1 MPSPRRS
8 AVFAVL
14 VLLAGL
20 VFAGCGRAQPGTAAY
35 VGTFRITEKHI
46 DAMVDEVRRSA
57 PNRTP
62 DGIRILVVS
71 TLVLSELAEKAA
83 RENSIQVPSPAYDE
97 VARSTGL
104 PADSD
109 LVRAI
114 AELDAAGGALIEK
127 ATPVQP
133 TDRDVRAIYDGL
145 MSSQSIPDST
155 TFEDAAQQIRSNA
168 SLPGVLGARELL
180 LEQAEKIGLDVNP
193 RYRPL
198 TASIGTIGVPMV
210 LADGI
215 GVRDRTQGS
224 A

>member
-8 AVFAVL
+8 AIFAVL

-20 VFAGCGRAQPGTAAY
+20 AFAGCGRAQPGTAAY
-35 VGTFRITEKHI
+35 VGDVRITEERI
-46 DAMVDEVRRSA
+46 DGMVDEVRRSA

-62 DGIRILVVS
+62 TGIRILVVS

-83 RENSIQVPSPAYDE
+83 AGNSIQVPEPAYDD

-114 AELDAAGGALIEK
+114 AKLDAAGGALIVK
-127 ATPVQP
+127 ATPVQA
-133 TDRDVRAIYDGL
+133 TEEDLREIYDGL
-145 MSSQSIPDST
+145 IRSQSIPDTT
-155 TFEDAAQQIRSNA
+155 TFEDAAQTIRSN
-168 SLPGVLGARELL
+168 SGLPGVLGARQLL
-180 LEQAEKIGLDVNP
+180 LQQAEKIGLDVNP

-198 TASIGTIGVPMV
+198 TATIGAVGVPMV
-210 LADGI
+210 LAEGI
-215 GVRDRTQGS
+215 GVRDQS
-224 A
+224 